1 MKGIAKKIMK
11 RMSAHSSGKWVST
24 PKDFVDLG
32 SREAV
37 DQALTRLV
45 KAGHLRRVGHGLY
58 DRPRFSSLLNRPAP
72 ADIDVAVAAL
82 ARRDGV
88 RIMPDGLLSANQL
101 GITNAVPAKACF
113 ITDGSSR
120 VLEIDGR
127 TIHFKHVSPRVMK
140 WTGRPSAPVVQALRW
155 LGPDAAA
162 DKQVVT
168 ILNRN
173 LPEDV
178 KLDLLQNSRDLPG
191 WVLPIARSITHN
203 LADV

>member
-1 MKGIAKKIMK
+1 LQGIAKKIMK
-11 RMSAHSSGKWVST
+11 RMSAHSNGKWVST
-24 PKDFVDLG
+24 PRDFVDLG

-45 KAGHLRRVGHGLY
+45 KVGHLRRVGHGLY

-72 ADIDVAVAAL
+72 ADIEVAVAAL

-101 GITNAVPAKACF
+101 GITNAVPAKACY
-113 ITDGSSR
+113 ITDGPTR
-120 VLEIDGR
+120 ALEIDGR
-127 TIHFKHVSPRVMK
+127 TIHFKHVSPRIMK

-162 DKQVVT
+162 DKQVVK

-178 KLDLLQNSRDLPG
+178 KLDLLQNIRDLPG
-191 WVLPIARSITHN
+191 WALPIARSITHN

>member
-1 MKGIAKKIMK
+1 MKGIAQTIMR
-11 RMSAHSSGKWVST
+11 RMSAHSSGKWVGT

-37 DQALTRLV
+37 DQALSRLV
-45 KAGHLRRVGHGLY
+45 KSGHLRRVGHGLY

-72 ADIDVAVAAL
+72 ADIDVVVAAL

-88 RIMPDGLLSANQL
+88 RIMPDGLLAANQL
-101 GITNAVPAKACF
+101 GITNAVPAKASY
-113 ITDGSSR
+113 ITDGPSR
-120 VLEIDGR
+120 VLEVDGR
-127 TIHFKHVSPRVMK
+127 TIQFKHASPRVMK

-162 DKQVVT
+162 DKQVTT

-178 KLDLLQNSRDLPG
+178 KFDLLKNSRDLPG

-203 LADV
+203 PADV

>member
-37 DQALTRLV
+37 DQALSRLV

-101 GITNAVPAKACF
+101 GITNAVPAKACY
-113 ITDGSSR
+113 ITDGPSR
-120 VLEIDGR
+120 ALEIDGR

-168 ILNRN
+168 ILNRD

-178 KLDLLQNSRDLPG
+178 KLDLLQNCGDLPG
-191 WVLPIARSITHN
+191 WALPIARSITHN
-203 LADV
+203 PTDV